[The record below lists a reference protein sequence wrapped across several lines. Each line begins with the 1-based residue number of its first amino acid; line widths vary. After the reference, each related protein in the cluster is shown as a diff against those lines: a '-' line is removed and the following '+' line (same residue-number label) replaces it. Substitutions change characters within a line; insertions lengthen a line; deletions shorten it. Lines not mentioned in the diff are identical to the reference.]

1 VSAAMGEVD
10 LPRGKLEGALLW
22 AAAIAAHGIET
33 KVQRVGRD
41 ASQVVTSGGAVRLV
55 SLYFLY
61 GPPLLEGGD
70 ERIFNYKLAEAVK
83 LGSKGLT
90 SAGRG

>member
-1 VSAAMGEVD
+1 LTS
-10 LPRGKLEGALLW
+10 GKRTVALLW
-22 AAAIAAHGIET
+22 AAAFAAHGIET

-41 ASQVVTSGGAVRLV
+41 ASQVVTSGGGAVRLV

-61 GPPLLEGGD
+61 GPPLLEGD
-70 ERIFNYKLAEAVK
+70 DRLKNHKLAETMKMGA
-83 LGSKGLT
+83 GGLT